1 MTDFPIILAEWERN
15 GREVVRV
22 SLDCYRGHYTIDI
35 RVWWFSGKDLKPGK
49 TGITLGV
56 RNLEHLAK
64 AINDARERAAE
75 IGVVDR
81 G

>member
-1 MTDFPIILAEWERN
+1 MTDYPVVIAEWERN
-15 GREVVRV
+15 ALEVVRV

-35 RVWWFSGKDLKPGK
+35 RVWWFAGKDLKPGK

-56 RNLEHLAK
+56 RNLEQLAK
-64 AINDARERAAE
+64 AINDARARAAE
-75 IGVVDR
+75 IGLVDR